1 MLIEMRTYMLRPGG
15 APQWLQI
22 YEDEAKDVQIEIL
35 GNLLGY
41 FSTEIG
47 PLNQIIHM
55 WGYESYEDRLERR
68 TRLFQNQRWLNALE
82 KLRPLVVSQ
91 EAKLIVGAPF
101 SPIK

>member
-1 MLIEMRTYMLRPGG
+1 MLIEMRTYMLQPGG
-15 APQWLQI
+15 APQWLRI
-22 YEDEAKDVQIEIL
+22 YEDEAKDVQVEIL

-47 PLNQIIHM
+47 PLNQLIHM

-68 TRLFQNQRWLNALE
+68 TKLFQNQRWLNALE